1 MNQPP
6 SYEEAVNNIEY
17 ESKINNG
24 KFYAIIYFLS
34 ILTGAIF
41 LSYFF
46 YYVYYYEDIC
56 YLRYTAENKKNSV
69 ILPSNSV
76 MCQLSN
82 PSNLLFIL
90 FRIFE
95 IFFQIVTMSNYDMN
109 RNMNNNL
116 NYSMYQ
122 Y

>member
-17 ESKINNG
+17 KSNKNYD
-24 KFYAIIYFLS
+24 KFYHFLT
-34 ILTGAIF
+34 ILTGTIF

-46 YYVYYYEDIC
+46 YYVYYNEDIC
-56 YLRYTAENKKNSV
+56 YFRYIAENKKNSV

-82 PSNLLFIL
+82 PSNLLFIVI
-90 FRIFE
+90 RIFE
-95 IFFQIVTMSNYDMN
+95 IFFQILTMANSDMN
-109 RNMNNNL
+109 RYMNNNL
-116 NYSMYQ
+116 NYNMYQ